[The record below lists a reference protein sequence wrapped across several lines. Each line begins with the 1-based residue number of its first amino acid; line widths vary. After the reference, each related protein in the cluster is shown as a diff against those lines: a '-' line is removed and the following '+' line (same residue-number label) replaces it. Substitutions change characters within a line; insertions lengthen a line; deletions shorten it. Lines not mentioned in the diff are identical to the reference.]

1 MKRFVL
7 STFAVVMSLGT
18 FAAIASAQQVS
29 LGDPAADLNGDG
41 EVTLHEVRNYNRD
54 QRQKN

>member
-1 MKRFVL
+1 MKRFLL
-7 STFAVVMSLGT
+7 STFTILMSLGT

-41 EVTLHEVRNYNRD
+41 KVTLHEVRNYNRD